1 MLILKSAS
9 PRRKQIL
16 ENLKLTF
23 QVDPSSANEDVREN
37 ELPLEYLK
45 RVTIAKLELEKSQSE
60 NVYISSDTMVVLG
73 SRILAKPRDFA
84 EGVEILSFLSGKT
97 HSVYSGLAIGKNG
110 QILYDFD
117 ETKVEF
123 KALSDAEIKLYLEE
137 AKPYDKAGAY
147 GIQDVGTPVHGYVGS
162 YTNVM
167 GFPIR
172 KFYQYFSAWEE
183 FLTDYHR

>member
-37 ELPLEYLK
+37 EPPLEYLK
-45 RVTIAKLELEKSQSE
+45 RVTIAKLELEKSQPE

-97 HSVYSGLAIGKNG
+97 HSVYSGLAKGKT
-110 QILYDFD
+110 L
-117 ETKVEF
+117 
-123 KALSDAEIKLYLEE
+123 
-137 AKPYDKAGAY
+137 
-147 GIQDVGTPVHGYVGS
+147 
-162 YTNVM
+162 VM
-167 GFPIR
+167 KR
-172 KFYQYFSAWEE
+172 RENS
-183 FLTDYHR
+183 

>member
-23 QVDPSSANEDVREN
+23 QVAPSLVNEDVIEN
-37 ELPLEYLK
+37 ESPLEYLK
-45 RVTIAKLELEKSQSE
+45 RVTIAKLELEKNQPE

-84 EGVEILSFLSGKT
+84 EGMEILSFLSGKI
-97 HSVYSGLAIGKNG
+97 HSVYSGLAIWKDG
-110 QILYDFD
+110 QIFYDFD

-123 KALSDAEIKLYLEE
+123 KALAEDSIRKYLED

-147 GIQDVGTPVHGYVGS
+147 GIQDVGTPVLRYVGS

-172 KFYQYFSAWEE
+172 KFYKYFSIWKE
-183 FLTDYHR
+183 FLP

>member
-16 ENLKLTF
+16 ENLRLTF
-23 QVDPSSANEDVREN
+23 GVDPSSANEDVNEN
-37 ELPLEYLK
+37 ESPLEYLK
-45 RVTIAKLELEKSQSE
+45 RVTIAKLELEKSNPE

-84 EGVEILSFLSGKT
+84 EGMEILSFLSGKI
-97 HSVYSGLAIGKNG
+97 HSVYSGLAIWKAG
-110 QILYDFD
+110 QVFYDYD

-123 KALSDAEIKLYLEE
+123 KALEDSEIRKYLEE
-137 AKPYDKAGAY
+137 SKPYDKAGAY
-147 GIQDVGTPVHGYVGS
+147 GIQDVGTPVLRHIGS

-172 KFYQYFSAWEE
+172 KFYQYFSIWKE
-183 FLTDYHR
+183 FLR